1 MRYFVLAGKLNTFS
15 NECGI
20 FWKTGQPGEKFMK
33 SLQKPMFTHYLIA
46 KLSKLL
52 NEQLKFGP
60 ITRSLLNMWYYSG
73 QGSQRTTRVM
83 LVLSVWFLTSYYVQ
97 NSYLLKCSLGYS
109 TSFLEVFE
117 RAILTFFC
125 IRSSTSMADGKVCF
139 KRDSWQIWFRTED
152 FSI

>member
-1 MRYFVLAGKLNTFS
+1 MSVEFFERQASQERSL
-15 NECGI
+15 
-20 FWKTGQPGEKFMK
+20 WKVYK
-33 SLQKPMFTHYLIA
+33 SQCLPTTLLQNWA
-46 KLSKLL
+46 
-52 NEQLKFGP
+52 NCEQLKFGP

-97 NSYLLKCSLGYS
+97 NSYLLQCSLGYS

-117 RAILTFFC
+117 RAILSFFC